1 MIVTFANNA
10 RAEIVVTGDR
20 EMLALKRKPQ
30 GLRISSPRE
39 FWKSRYARDA
49 LKRPQNS
56 ISQPSVSQLFVLVSG
71 HSHPGIAREGIAA
84 MAGLRDRPLMRDAL
98 LAGGVIAAGVVAALI
113 AVDRSQLS
121 RPHFGFVASAPTR
134 PDREDLATGSGKSS
148 AASHARADSHAAS
161 AISKQIGFGP
171 PSSKRKSGDTTVVV
185 MVPDLPR
192 ENSEPPSPGVW
203 SDQGS
208 GAPVAGANAQAPG
221 LIAMS
226 STGGISSPLTSP
238 TGQTLPGTS
247 GTSGGGINPPAV
259 AGPGGVHPPG
269 GQANVAPHSG
279 FVLLAGGQGGGQFA
293 LATAELFDPA
303 KNAFAAASSMK
314 DARTD
319 HTATVLPGGKILV
332 AGGEGPS
339 GRALSSAEMYDPVS
353 GKFSALSSKMDA
365 ARADHTATLISGC
378 NCPLDG
384 QVLIVGGTTASGS
397 LGSTLRSAELYDPA
411 TGKFTATGAMKATRA
426 RHSAT
431 LIASG
436 PLAGNV
442 LIAGGASD
450 ENGGDVASAE
460 LYDPGTGQ
468 FTLTGRMS
476 APRESHSATWLSP
489 SVVSGALAGNVLVAG
504 GGATNAPTDSAEVFN
519 PQTGTFSPV
528 GAMTTVRTLQSA
540 VLLANGKV
548 LIAGGQ
554 SSEMDF
560 LLSAELFDPTHATFV
575 PTASMH
581 NVHIGATV
589 TVLENGGAL
598 IAGGRSNWAD
608 LYDPMAGT
616 FSTTG
621 RMITDVVESTSTLI
635 R

>member
-1 MIVTFANNA
+1 
-10 RAEIVVTGDR
+10 
-20 EMLALKRKPQ
+20 
-30 GLRISSPRE
+30 
-39 FWKSRYARDA
+39 
-49 LKRPQNS
+49 
-56 ISQPSVSQLFVLVSG
+56 
-71 HSHPGIAREGIAA
+71 

-98 LAGGVIAAGVVAALI
+98 LAGGVIAASAVAALI
-113 AVDRSQLS
+113 AVDRGQLA
-121 RPHFGFVASAPTR
+121 RPHFGFVASAPAH
-134 PDREDLATGSGKSS
+134 PGGDDSAAASGKSS
-148 AASHARADSHAAS
+148 AASHVRADSHAAS
-161 AISKQIGFGP
+161 AISNQTGFGP
-171 PSSKRKSGDTTVVV
+171 HPSKKKSGDTTVVV

-192 ENSEPPSPGVW
+192 ENPESPPPGVW

-208 GAPVAGANAQAPG
+208 GAPVAGTNAQSPA

-238 TGQTLPGTS
+238 TGQTLPS
-247 GTSGGGINPPAV
+247 SPHTSGGGIPPAA
-259 AGPGGVHPPG
+259 AGPGGGPPPG
-269 GQANVAPHSG
+269 GQASVAPHSG

-293 LATAELFDPA
+293 LASAELFDPA

-332 AGGEGPS
+332 AGGDGPS
-339 GRALSSAEMYDPVS
+339 GRALSSAELYDPVS
-353 GKFSALSSKMDA
+353 GNFSAIGAKMDA

-384 QVLIVGGTTASGS
+384 QVLIAGGTTGSGS

-431 LIASG
+431 LIAGG

-450 ENGGDVASAE
+450 ESGGDVASAE
-460 LYDPGTGQ
+460 LYDPATGQ

-476 APRESHSATWLSP
+476 TPRENHSATWLSP
-489 SVVSGALAGNVLVAG
+489 GVVSGTLAGNVLVAG
-504 GGATNAPTDSAEVFN
+504 GGATNTPTDSAEVFN

-528 GAMTTVRTLQSA
+528 GAMTTARTLHSA
-540 VLLANGKV
+540 VLLGSGKV

-554 SSEMDF
+554 SSDMDF
-560 LLSAELFDPTHATFV
+560 LVSAELFDPAHATFA

-581 NVHIGATV
+581 NVHIGATA
-589 TVLENGGAL
+589 TLLENGGAL
-598 IAGGRSNWAD
+598 IAGGRSSAAD

-621 RMITDVVESTSTLI
+621 PMIIDVVESTSTLI